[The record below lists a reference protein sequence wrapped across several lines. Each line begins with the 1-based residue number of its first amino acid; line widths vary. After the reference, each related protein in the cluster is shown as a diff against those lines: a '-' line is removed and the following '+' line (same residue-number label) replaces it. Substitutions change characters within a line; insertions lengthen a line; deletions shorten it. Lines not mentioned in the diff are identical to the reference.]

1 MRRLGL
7 SCLAVL
13 FVLTSADFAA
23 AKGGAKAAK
32 AAKAPKNKGPAPV
45 AKESDVKEFK
55 GEFTWGM
62 SPQQVLEKLYAKI
75 DAAYK
80 DKVEKV
86 RSDPARSDAL
96 RRQIKAEKDAVAK
109 SMVKFDGQ
117 GQSIAW
123 STSIID
129 EEFLPNNAESM
140 LVYRE
145 EKSRRYFFFAGDALY
160 KMFVAFD
167 KEVIAG
173 KSFAQFGDLMQQKY
187 GKAQAVYREVVS
199 HGVKEKVLDTFQWR
213 SPQGDGLRLVDRS
226 KFYDVYC
233 LVIYDHNV
241 ADRQAEVR
249 KSRASAVP
257 KGSFV
262 DSVISDKPSDRDEN
276 DNVIDRI
283 TGKDVLKPGERRGPQ
298 QNIKVPSPTA
308 APAGE
313 MGAEER

>member
-1 MRRLGL
+1 MRRFGL

-23 AKGGAKAAK
+23 AKGAAKAAK
-32 AAKAPKNKGPAPV
+32 AAKAPKSKGPAPV
-45 AKESDVKEFK
+45 AKDADVKEFK

-75 DAAYK
+75 DASYK

-86 RSDPARSDAL
+86 RSDPAKSDAL

-117 GQSIAW
+117 AQTVAW

-140 LVYRE
+140 LVFRE
-145 EKSRRYFFFAGDALY
+145 EKSRRYFFFAGDALF

-187 GKAQAVYREVVS
+187 GKAQAVYREVVN
-199 HGVKEKVLDTFQWR
+199 HGVKEKVLDTYQWR

-241 ADRQAEVR
+241 SDRQAEVR
-249 KSRASAVP
+249 KSRAAAVP

-262 DSVISDKPSDRDEN
+262 DSVISDKPADRDEN

-283 TGKDVLKPGERRGPQ
+283 TGKETLKPGERRGPQ